1 MTPRAGPLA
10 VTALGTPLS
19 RSTHN
24 RKMTATGQ
32 LVSVRKSRVSVGTG
46 VRKRW
51 IVSPLSPGTSVMVGR
66 LAPLTERVGQNRRE
80 CPKEGVAAGIGR
92 DEKWPGLRGAR
103 QLILSGD

>member
-32 LVSVRKSRVSVGTG
+32 LVSVRKSRVAIGTG

-66 LAPLTERVGQNRRE
+66 LAPLTERSGRIEVNVRKMMLLLLLGLGATKN
-80 CPKEGVAAGIGR
+80 GLASAA
-92 DEKWPGLRGAR
+92 PA
-103 QLILSGD
+103 SSY

>member
-66 LAPLTERVGQNRRE
+66 LAPLTERSGKIEVNVRKTILLLLGLGAMKKGRAS
-80 CPKEGVAAGIGR
+80 AA
-92 DEKWPGLRGAR
+92 PA
-103 QLILSGD
+103 SSY